1 MLNDNEIFMNE
12 EMPMYRYTTYMKKI
26 MGRPEMFTRE
36 ELELLMGEKKEEKT
50 IDNSVRFSE
59 LPAISIQKAVCHFNF
74 A

>member
-1 MLNDNEIFMNE
+1 MNE
-12 EMPMYRYTTYMKKI
+12 EMPMYRYTTLMKRI

-50 IDNSVRFSE
+50 ADAVVQFSE
-59 LPAISIQKAVCHFNF
+59 LPAISVQKPVYHFNF

>member
-1 MLNDNEIFMNE
+1 MND

-50 IDNSVRFSE
+50 ADTVVQFGE
-59 LPAISIQKAVCHFNF
+59 LPAINVQKPVCHFNF
-74 A
+74 S

>member
-1 MLNDNEIFMNE
+1 MNE
-12 EMPMYRYTTYMKKI
+12 EMPMYRYTTLMKRV

-50 IDNSVRFSE
+50 ADTVVQFSE
-59 LPAISIQKAVCHFNF
+59 LPAINVQKPVCHFNF

>member
-1 MLNDNEIFMNE
+1 MNE
-12 EMPMYRYTTYMKKI
+12 EMPMYTYTTLMKRV

-50 IDNSVRFSE
+50 TDNSVRFSE
-59 LPAISIQKAVCHFNF
+59 LPAICVQKPVCHFNF